1 MINHVRI
8 RNIKGFTLIELLV
21 VVAIIGILAAV
32 GTVAYNGYTSA
43 AKKSVVK
50 NNHATINK
58 FMVAEM
64 TMCIID
70 YNNKIMKI
78 SADEYLDCE
87 DVIDLN
93 RNNVTKHMVKYVRA
107 NYKNVFNNSS
117 IVANTGWMHY
127 SSCVSQGTQESN
139 YHEVGTHTLG
149 LMQYSGQEPTFI
161 IDSCHTVGEKPLRNK
176 TILNN

>member
-1 MINHVRI
+1 MKKQN
-8 RNIKGFTLIELLV
+8 NKGFTLIELLV

-32 GTVAYNGYTSA
+32 GTVAYSGYTSA

-87 DVIDLN
+87 DVIDVITN
-93 RNNVTKHMVKYVRA
+93 TVTKHMVKYVRA

-127 SSCVSQGTQESN
+127 SPCVSQGTNESN

-149 LMQYSGQEPTFI
+149 VMQYSGQEPTFI
-161 IDSCHTVGEKPLRNK
+161 LDSCHTVGEKPLRNK

>member
-1 MINHVRI
+1 MKKQN
-8 RNIKGFTLIELLV
+8 NKGFTLIELLV

-58 FMVAEM
+58 FMNAEM
-64 TMCIID
+64 TMCLID
-70 YNNKIMKI
+70 NNNKIMKI

-87 DVIDLN
+87 DVIGLN

-107 NYKNVFNNSS
+107 NYKNVFNNSA
-117 IVANTGWMHY
+117 IVANTGWMHN
-127 SSCVSQGTQESN
+127 SPCVSQGSQESN

-176 TILNN
+176 TTINN

>member
-1 MINHVRI
+1 MKKQN
-8 RNIKGFTLIELLV
+8 NKGFTLIELLV

-58 FMVAEM
+58 FMNAEM
-64 TMCIID
+64 TMCLID
-70 YNNKIMKI
+70 NNNKIMKI

-87 DVIDLN
+87 DVIDVITN
-93 RNNVTKHMVKYVRA
+93 TVTKHMVKYVRA

-117 IVANTGWMHY
+117 IVANTGWMHN
-127 SSCVSQGTQESN
+127 SSCVSQGSQESN

>member
-1 MINHVRI
+1 MKKQN
-8 RNIKGFTLIELLV
+8 NKGFTLIELLV

-58 FMVAEM
+58 FMNAEM
-64 TMCIID
+64 TMCLID
-70 YNNKIMKI
+70 NNNKIMKI

-87 DVIDLN
+87 DVIDVITN
-93 RNNVTKHMVKYVRA
+93 TVTKHMVKYVRA

-117 IVANTGWMHY
+117 IVANTGWMHN
-127 SSCVSQGTQESN
+127 SSCVGQNTQESN

-149 LMQYSGQEPTFI
+149 VMQYSGQEPMFI

-176 TILNN
+176 TTLNN

>member
-1 MINHVRI
+1 MKKQN
-8 RNIKGFTLIELLV
+8 NKGFTLIELLV

-58 FMVAEM
+58 FMNAEM
-64 TMCIID
+64 TMCLID
-70 YNNKIMKI
+70 NNNKIMKI

-93 RNNVTKHMVKYVRA
+93 RNNITKHMVKYVTA

-117 IVANTGWMHY
+117 IVANTGWMHN

-149 LMQYSGQEPTFI
+149 VAQYGEASPFFI

>member
-1 MINHVRI
+1 MKKQN
-8 RNIKGFTLIELLV
+8 NKGFTLIELLV

-32 GTVAYNGYTSA
+32 GTVAYSGYTSA

-58 FMVAEM
+58 FMNAEM
-64 TMCIID
+64 TMCLID
-70 YNNKIMKI
+70 NNNKIMKI

-87 DVIDLN
+87 DVIDVITN
-93 RNNVTKHMVKYVRA
+93 TVTKHMVKYVRA

-117 IVANTGWMHY
+117 IVANGGWMHN
-127 SSCVSQGTQESN
+127 SPCVSQGTQESN

>member
-1 MINHVRI
+1 MKKQN
-8 RNIKGFTLIELLV
+8 NKGFTLIELLV

-58 FMVAEM
+58 FMNAEM
-64 TMCIID
+64 TMCLID
-70 YNNKIMKI
+70 NNNKIMKI

-87 DVIDLN
+87 AVIDVITN
-93 RNNVTKHMVKYVRA
+93 TVTKHMVKYVRA

-117 IVANTGWMHY
+117 IVANTGWMHN
-127 SSCVSQGTQESN
+127 SPCVSQGTQESN

>member
-1 MINHVRI
+1 MKKQN
-8 RNIKGFTLIELLV
+8 NKGFTLIELLV
-21 VVAIIGILAAV
+21 VVAIIGILASV
-32 GTVAYNGYTSA
+32 GTVAYNGYTSS

-58 FMVAEM
+58 FMVAEL
-64 TMCIID
+64 TMCIVD
-70 YNNKIMKI
+70 NNNKIMKI
-78 SADEYLDCE
+78 SAEEYLDCE

-93 RNNVTKHMVKYVRA
+93 RNNITKHMVKYVTA

-117 IVANTGWMHY
+117 IVANTGWMHN

-149 LMQYSGQEPTFI
+149 VAQYGEASPFFI

>member
-1 MINHVRI
+1 MK
-8 RNIKGFTLIELLV
+8 RNGFTLIELLV

-43 AKKSVVK
+43 AKKSVIK

-58 FMVAEM
+58 FMNAEM
-64 TMCIID
+64 TMCLID
-70 YNNKIMKI
+70 NNNKIMKI
-78 SADEYLDCE
+78 STDEYLDCQ
-87 DVIDLN
+87 DVIDVITN
-93 RNNVTKHMVKYVRA
+93 TVTKHMVKYVRA

-117 IVANTGWMHY
+117 IVANTGWMHN
-127 SSCVSQGTQESN
+127 SSCVSQGSQESN

-149 LMQYSGQEPTFI
+149 VMQYSGQEPMFI

>member
-1 MINHVRI
+1 MKKQN
-8 RNIKGFTLIELLV
+8 NKGFTLIELLV

-32 GTVAYNGYTSA
+32 GTVAYSGYTSA

-58 FMVAEM
+58 FMNAEM
-64 TMCIID
+64 TMCLID
-70 YNNKIMKI
+70 NNNKIMKI

-87 DVIDLN
+87 DVIDVITN
-93 RNNVTKHMVKYVRA
+93 TVTKHMVKYVRA

-117 IVANTGWMHY
+117 IVANTGWMHN
-127 SSCVSQGTQESN
+127 SPCVSQGTQESN

>member
-1 MINHVRI
+1 MKKQN
-8 RNIKGFTLIELLV
+8 NKGFTLIELLV

-58 FMVAEM
+58 FMNAEM
-64 TMCIID
+64 TMCLID
-70 YNNKIMKI
+70 NNNKIMKI

-87 DVIDLN
+87 DVIGLN
-93 RNNVTKHMVKYVRA
+93 RNTVTKHMVKYVRA
-107 NYKNVFNNSS
+107 NYKNVFNNSA
-117 IVANTGWMHY
+117 IVANQGWMHN
-127 SSCVSQGTQESN
+127 SPCVSQGSQESN

>member
-1 MINHVRI
+1 
-8 RNIKGFTLIELLV
+8 
-21 VVAIIGILAAV
+21 
-32 GTVAYNGYTSA
+32 
-43 AKKSVVK
+43 
-50 NNHATINK
+50 
-58 FMVAEM
+58 
-64 TMCIID
+64 
-70 YNNKIMKI
+70 MKI

-87 DVIDLN
+87 DVIDVITN
-93 RNNVTKHMVKYVRA
+93 TVTKHMVKYVRA

-127 SSCVSQGTQESN
+127 SSCVSQGTNESN

-149 LMQYSGQEPTFI
+149 VAQYGEASPFFI

>member
-1 MINHVRI
+1 
-8 RNIKGFTLIELLV
+8 
-21 VVAIIGILAAV
+21 
-32 GTVAYNGYTSA
+32 
-43 AKKSVVK
+43 
-50 NNHATINK
+50 
-58 FMVAEM
+58 MVAEM

-93 RNNVTKHMVKYVRA
+93 RGTITLHMVKWVRA

-117 IVANTGWMHY
+117 IVANPGWMHD
-127 SSCVSQGTQESN
+127 SSCVGQGTQQSN
-139 YHEVGTHTLG
+139 FHEVGTHTLG
-149 LMQYSGQEPTFI
+149 VMQYSEQEPMFI

>member
-1 MINHVRI
+1 MK
-8 RNIKGFTLIELLV
+8 RNGFTLIELLV

-43 AKKSVVK
+43 AKKSVIK

-58 FMVAEM
+58 FMNAEM
-64 TMCIID
+64 TMCLID
-70 YNNKIMKI
+70 NNNKIMKI

-87 DVIDLN
+87 DVIDVITN
-93 RNNVTKHMVKYVRA
+93 TVTKHMVKYVRA

-117 IVANTGWMHY
+117 IVANTGWMHN
-127 SSCVSQGTQESN
+127 SPCVSQGTQESN

>member
-1 MINHVRI
+1 MKKQN
-8 RNIKGFTLIELLV
+8 NKGFTLIELLV

-32 GTVAYNGYTSA
+32 GTVAYSGYTSA

-58 FMVAEM
+58 FMNAEM
-64 TMCIID
+64 TMCLID
-70 YNNKIMKI
+70 NNNKIMKI

-87 DVIDLN
+87 DVIDVITN
-93 RNNVTKHMVKYVRA
+93 TVTKHMVKYVRA

-117 IVANTGWMHY
+117 IVANTGWMHN
-127 SSCVSQGTQESN
+127 SSCVSQGSQESN

>member
-1 MINHVRI
+1 MKKQN
-8 RNIKGFTLIELLV
+8 NKGFTLIELLV

-64 TMCIID
+64 TMCLID
-70 YNNKIMKI
+70 NNNKIMKI

-87 DVIDLN
+87 DVIDVITN
-93 RNNVTKHMVKYVRA
+93 TVTKHMVKYVRA
-107 NYKNVFNNSS
+107 NYKNVFNKNS
-117 IVANTGWMHY
+117 IVANTGWMHN
-127 SSCVSQGTQESN
+127 SSCVGQGTNESN

-149 LMQYSGQEPTFI
+149 LMKYSGQEPTFI

>member
-1 MINHVRI
+1 MK
-8 RNIKGFTLIELLV
+8 RNGFTLIELLV

-43 AKKSVVK
+43 AKKSVIK

-58 FMVAEM
+58 FMNAEM
-64 TMCIID
+64 TMCLID
-70 YNNKIMKI
+70 NNNKIMKI

-87 DVIDLN
+87 DVIDVITN
-93 RNNVTKHMVKYVRA
+93 TVTKHMVKYVRA

-117 IVANTGWMHY
+117 IVANTGWMHN
-127 SSCVSQGTQESN
+127 SSCVSQGTNESN

>member
-1 MINHVRI
+1 MKKQN
-8 RNIKGFTLIELLV
+8 NKGFTLIELLV

-50 NNHATINK
+50 NNHATLNK
-58 FMVAEM
+58 FMNAEM
-64 TMCIID
+64 TMCLID
-70 YNNKIMKI
+70 SNNKIMKI

-87 DVIDLN
+87 DVIDVITN
-93 RNNVTKHMVKYVRA
+93 TVTKHMVKYVRA

-117 IVANTGWMHY
+117 IVANTGWMHN
-127 SSCVSQGTQESN
+127 SPCVSQGTQESN

>member
-1 MINHVRI
+1 MKKQN
-8 RNIKGFTLIELLV
+8 NKGFTLIELLV

-58 FMVAEM
+58 FMNAEM
-64 TMCIID
+64 TMCLID
-70 YNNKIMKI
+70 NNNKIMKI

-87 DVIDLN
+87 DVIGLN
-93 RNNVTKHMVKYVRA
+93 RNTVTKHMVKYVRA
-107 NYKNVFNNSS
+107 NYKNVFNNSA
-117 IVANTGWMHY
+117 IVANQGWMHN
-127 SSCVSQGTQESN
+127 SPCVSQGSQESN

-176 TILNN
+176 TIVNN

>member
-1 MINHVRI
+1 MKKQN
-8 RNIKGFTLIELLV
+8 NKGFTLIELLV

-58 FMVAEM
+58 FMNAEM
-64 TMCIID
+64 TMCLID
-70 YNNKIMKI
+70 NNNKIMKI

-87 DVIDLN
+87 DVIDVITN
-93 RNNVTKHMVKYVRA
+93 TVTKHMVKYVRA

-117 IVANTGWMHY
+117 IVANTGWMHN
-127 SSCVSQGTQESN
+127 SPCVSQGTQESN

>member
-1 MINHVRI
+1 MK
-8 RNIKGFTLIELLV
+8 RNGFTLIELLV

-58 FMVAEM
+58 FMNAEM
-64 TMCIID
+64 TMCLID
-70 YNNKIMKI
+70 NNNKIMKI

-87 DVIDLN
+87 DVIDVITN
-93 RNNVTKHMVKYVRA
+93 TVTKHMVKYVRA

-117 IVANTGWMHY
+117 IVANTGWMHN
-127 SSCVSQGTQESN
+127 SSCVSQGTNESN

-176 TILNN
+176 TTINN

>member
-1 MINHVRI
+1 MK
-8 RNIKGFTLIELLV
+8 RNGFTLIELLV

-32 GTVAYNGYTSA
+32 GTVAYSGYTSA

-64 TMCIID
+64 TMCLID
-70 YNNKIMKI
+70 SSNKIIKI
-78 SADEYLDCE
+78 STDEYLDCQ
-87 DVIDLN
+87 DVIDVN

-117 IVANTGWMHY
+117 IVANTGWMHN
-127 SSCVSQGTQESN
+127 SPCVSQGTQESN

-161 IDSCHTVGEKPLRNK
+161 IDSCHTVGAQPLRNK